1 MLDCETPIGKMFID
15 EQYNTQKILE
25 SKGYT
30 FISMATKDSNADAFI
45 AKHIDGILTVCG
57 VAEIR
62 NRKMAG
68 NKKLTVQYLKDNG
81 GYLVTNEK
89 LKYGKNASEFF
100 EIPFFLIV
108 NLLEENVILIW
119 KVTNEYGSY
128 MFDFETKETSTQ
140 MTCNGGVIKRLNS
153 YLPVDKAIKVD
164 YI

>member
-1 MLDCETPIGKMFID
+1 MLDCDTPVGKMFIN

-30 FISMATKDSNADAFI
+30 FINMATKDSGADAFI
-45 AKHIDGILTVCG
+45 AKTIDGVLTVCG
-57 VAEIR
+57 VAEIK

-68 NKKLTVQYLKDNG
+68 NSKLTVQYLKDNG
-81 GYLVTNEK
+81 GYLITNEK

-108 NLLEENVILIW
+108 NLLEEGVILIW

-128 MFDFETKETSTQ
+128 MFDFVSRETETS
-140 MTCNGGVIKRLNS
+140 MTCNGGVITRLNS